1 MGEFKSSE
9 FNINLDDERLDN
21 AQYILMS
28 LLEKFKLDLS
38 DTENLTQ
45 ANKILLNKIT
55 NERYGISIGHMSTMY
70 GEFEFYINGIPKI
83 YTPTGTLIV
92 NSSEL
97 KSYLLGILDIESL
110 HFESLAY
117 IYVLNQTHPENYYGV
132 FYSLRD
138 AIKIASEN
146 DLVKAEGITS

>member
-1 MGEFKSSE
+1 
-9 FNINLDDERLDN
+9 
-21 AQYILMS
+21 
-28 LLEKFKLDLS
+28 
-38 DTENLTQ
+38 
-45 ANKILLNKIT
+45 
-55 NERYGISIGHMSTMY
+55 MY